1 MTAKAKPKTKAK
13 AKPKAQTPPPTL
25 IPQRIQTEHI
35 DPLIHWIRGAKV
47 MLDRKLAALYGV
59 ETRTLKQAVRRNQHR
74 FPDDFMFPLTKEE
87 IEFMV
92 SQNVI
97 PHKKTLGGA
106 APLAFTEQGVAMLSS
121 VLRSHRA
128 VEVNFAIMRTFVQL
142 RKLMDTNQNLSRKIN
157 NLEKKYDEQFTA
169 VFQAIKQLLA
179 EDKARKRQKND
190 QSASTPSAN
199 PNPPQP

>member
-1 MTAKAKPKTKAK
+1 MTAKAKPKTKA
-13 AKPKAQTPPPTL
+13 QTPPTL

-35 DPLIHWIRGAKV
+35 APLIHWIR
-47 MLDRKLAALYGV
+47 AALYGV

-74 FPDDFMFPLTKEE
+74 FPDDFMFPLTQEE

-128 VEVNFAIMRTFVQL
+128 VEVNLAIMRTFVQL
-142 RKLMDTNQNLSRKIN
+142 CKLMDNNQTLSRKIN

-179 EDKARKRQKND
+179 EDKARKRQQKR
-190 QSASTPSAN
+190 QIGFHTSR
-199 PNPPQP
+199 